1 MTIDP
6 SLPICPL
13 VVAEKLR
20 AIRQLE
26 FPALAEQIE
35 SCPRLVEMLWFIQ
48 WKSHQPG
55 GLPKFARELVEE
67 MPAWFVTEAMHAVR
81 TKSGNHLTTADRE
94 AVWQAWPPD
103 RGSTLLHKV
112 VSYEISAKAAASIDY
127 DATEHDRKLQEAQRG
142 ELLAS
147 ALAKV
152 TLPHFVEGCI
162 EAAKAE
168 LPRYLAALCVMKE
181 KPLNGQWFGISY
193 GESLSAWF
201 THDLT
206 GLLFAFMDKHSER
219 ECNRLVRTEVFQ
231 RCADAFHYALYTK
244 DMVTLEGDP
253 RFGKTVS
260 FDALCRAWP
269 GRMRKV
275 TVPPGDTVS
284 DLYKAMADGFL
295 LPVKFDKRLASLRE
309 PVEFLLQHS
318 GLGLAC
324 DECHFLLPTHVTRNT
339 RPERLNRFRA
349 SVVDQHVPCVISFTP
364 QYQDNINHMVK
375 LTGFKIEQW
384 LGRPAMEYQLPE
396 AVSDE
401 DMKALARH
409 YLGNISDSLIEAIA
423 GRSLGSRAYLKGIEN
438 VAKRARFLADKAGTP
453 QTEALIERA
462 MNDVLPSAM
471 KPLPVTAD
479 TEPRIST
486 STLPARSDSAASPQR
501 PRGTKPSKAAPIA
514 ESASR
519 FSTEQLPVTTGG

>member
-1 MTIDP
+1 
-6 SLPICPL
+6 
-13 VVAEKLR
+13 
-20 AIRQLE
+20 
-26 FPALAEQIE
+26 
-35 SCPRLVEMLWFIQ
+35 
-48 WKSHQPG
+48 
-55 GLPKFARELVEE
+55 
-67 MPAWFVTEAMHAVR
+67 
-81 TKSGNHLTTADRE
+81 
-94 AVWQAWPPD
+94 
-103 RGSTLLHKV
+103 
-112 VSYEISAKAAASIDY
+112 
-127 DATEHDRKLQEAQRG
+127 
-142 ELLAS
+142 
-147 ALAKV
+147 
-152 TLPHFVEGCI
+152 
-162 EAAKAE
+162 
-168 LPRYLAALCVMKE
+168 
-181 KPLNGQWFGISY
+181 
-193 GESLSAWF
+193 
-201 THDLT
+201 
-206 GLLFAFMDKHSER
+206 
-219 ECNRLVRTEVFQ
+219 
-231 RCADAFHYALYTK
+231 
-244 DMVTLEGDP
+244 MVTLEGDP

-339 RPERLNRFRA
+339 RPERLNRVRA